1 MYSKAALYGRY
12 KRKDKPDYKKYIERN
27 TYFTI
32 NCARQYGKTTT
43 LELLYHR
50 LKDDYIVL
58 DLSFEASD
66 DCFMSIFSLAQGFFN
81 KIAEALRSDNAA
93 DSLLEIWT
101 EPVSET
107 LPMDDL
113 NRRITEFCRRSD
125 REIILMADE
134 ADKAADSQLFLLLPE
149 LQPGILE
156 SANFQL
162 RIAALC
168 IIMLYIAVCKKQK
181 EECHG

>member
-1 MYSKAALYGRY
+1 MAVKKEFNITGLCIPRLHYMADTSGKISLII
-12 KRKDKPDYKKYIERN
+12 KKYIERN
-27 TYFTI
+27 AYFTI

-66 DCFMSIFSLAQGFFN
+66 DCFMSIFSLAQGFSN

-113 NRRITEFCRRSD
+113 NRRITEFC
-125 REIILMADE
+125 
-134 ADKAADSQLFLLLPE
+134 
-149 LQPGILE
+149 
-156 SANFQL
+156 
-162 RIAALC
+162 
-168 IIMLYIAVCKKQK
+168 
-181 EECHG
+181 

>member
-1 MYSKAALYGRY
+1 MTAL
-12 KRKDKPDYKKYIERN
+12 
-27 TYFTI
+27 
-32 NCARQYGKTTT
+32 
-43 LELLYHR
+43 
-50 LKDDYIVL
+50 
-58 DLSFEASD
+58 
-66 DCFMSIFSLAQGFFN
+66 MSIFSLAQGFSN

-134 ADKAADSQLFLLLPE
+134 ADKAADSQLFLLL
-149 LQPGILE
+149 LGL
-156 SANFQL
+156 
-162 RIAALC
+162 
-168 IIMLYIAVCKKQK
+168 
-181 EECHG
+181 